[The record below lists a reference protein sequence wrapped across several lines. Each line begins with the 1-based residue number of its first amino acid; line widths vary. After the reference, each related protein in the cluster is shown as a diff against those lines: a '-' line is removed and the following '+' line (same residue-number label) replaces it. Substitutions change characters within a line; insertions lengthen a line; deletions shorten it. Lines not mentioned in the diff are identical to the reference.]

1 MRGMRR
7 GMAVFALGKKGT
19 GKCLFDG
26 NSGNG
31 CGKRPVSGKQ
41 SCEYRVAG
49 AFEKEADVQAEYALE
64 TLDISPLDYAR
75 YEISGAVRRNGVNH
89 VEED

>member
-1 MRGMRR
+1 MN
-7 GMAVFALGKKGT
+7 T
-19 GKCLFDG
+19 G
-26 NSGNG
+26 
-31 CGKRPVSGKQ
+31 
-41 SCEYRVAG
+41 VAG
-49 AFEKEADVQAEYALE
+49 AFKKEADVQAEYALE